1 MTRFK
6 LFMIFNFQ
14 RFFNQNIEKN
24 EEQRCAVQ
32 HIVAGTSRP
41 APYLV
46 FGPPGTGK
54 TVTIVE
60 AMKQVGYWIVK
71 ISERCFIKFAKF
83 CSPSKFSIFCKR
95 L

>member
-1 MTRFK
+1 
-6 LFMIFNFQ
+6 MIFNFQ

-60 AMKQVGYWIVK
+60 AMKQVGYWTVK
-71 ISERCFIKFAKF
+71 ISERCFIKFPKF
-83 CSPSKFSIFCKR
+83 CSP
-95 L
+95 

>member
-1 MTRFK
+1 MLIEMNAILPFTAR
-6 LFMIFNFQ
+6 LY
-14 RFFNQNIEKN
+14 NQHIEKN
-24 EEQRCAVQ
+24 EEQKCAVQ

-60 AMKQVGYWIVK
+60 AMKQV
-71 ISERCFIKFAKF
+71 ST
-83 CSPSKFSIFCKR
+83 CSNKSYYSICS
-95 L
+95 

>member
-1 MTRFK
+1 MSSCRKQIIVYIYFIS
-6 LFMIFNFQ
+6 LY
-14 RFFNQNIEKN
+14 NQNIEKN
-24 EEQRCAVQ
+24 EEQKCAVQ

-60 AMKQVGYWIVK
+60 AMKQVGT
-71 ISERCFIKFAKF
+71 S
-83 CSPSKFSIFCKR
+83 
-95 L
+95 LMGM

>member
-1 MTRFK
+1 MTGTRLGQVSSPITPPKQVIVVFYRLKDRK
-6 LFMIFNFQ
+6 L
-14 RFFNQNIEKN
+14 
-24 EEQRCAVQ
+24 EENHEQMSAVQ

-60 AMKQVGYWIVK
+60 AIKQVTFNVL
-71 ISERCFIKFAKF
+71 CFCDI
-83 CSPSKFSIFCKR
+83 